1 MQTISIM
8 NTELTL
14 MLWNASVFT
23 ENNFSQIMT
32 DPCKPRSTLTREM
45 YIFSFFQSDI
55 TFFFSIHFEDIEFMQ
70 KYISVSFQDFRH
82 IHTTCIHNQFEI
94 LSIDLVIVDV
104 NREQDLA
111 LKSL

>member
-55 TFFFSIHFEDIEFMQ
+55 TFFFFN
-70 KYISVSFQDFRH
+70 SF
-82 IHTTCIHNQFEI
+82 
-94 LSIDLVIVDV
+94 
-104 NREQDLA
+104 
-111 LKSL
+111 

>member
-1 MQTISIM
+1 
-8 NTELTL
+8 

-45 YIFSFFQSDI
+45 YIFSFFQSNI
-55 TFFFSIHFEDIEFMQ
+55 TFFFSIHFED
-70 KYISVSFQDFRH
+70 ISVSFQDFRH

-104 NREQDLA
+104 NRERDLA